1 MSVSGEEIQIHVQLN
16 IRGTNDYQGIH
27 SYLDI
32 DFYQWHSYKF
42 ERKIPLSF
50 IHHTLTHLM
59 YICGIKQKKIHFS
72 ILH

>member
-42 ERKIPLSF
+42 ERKIP
-50 IHHTLTHLM
+50 
-59 YICGIKQKKIHFS
+59 YIYSSHINSLNVHMRNKAKK
-72 ILH
+72 